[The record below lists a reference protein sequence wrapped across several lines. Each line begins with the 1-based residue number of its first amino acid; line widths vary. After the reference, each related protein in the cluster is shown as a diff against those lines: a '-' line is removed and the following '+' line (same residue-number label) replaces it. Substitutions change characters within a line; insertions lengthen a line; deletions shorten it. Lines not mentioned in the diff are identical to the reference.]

1 MALVLLMDLLFAPHV
16 LDKVGVLAEIK
27 GAPQNFEFICEY
39 HAAGFKEAHYV
50 APLQNELCDVGV
62 TSSHIRK

>member
-1 MALVLLMDLLFAPHV
+1 MGLLLASHV
-16 LDKVGVLAEIK
+16 LNKVGVPADLK
-27 GAPQNFEFICEY
+27 HAPQNFEFICEY